1 MVLVHQKS
9 LWKNMTFD
17 AYLTPYTK
25 INPKGIINLTAKGK
39 TVKLLDE
46 NTEVFT
52 VSQLWV
58 GKEFKNRPKTY

>member
-1 MVLVHQKS
+1 
-9 LWKNMTFD
+9 MTFD

-58 GKEFKNRPKTY
+58 GKEFKNRPETY